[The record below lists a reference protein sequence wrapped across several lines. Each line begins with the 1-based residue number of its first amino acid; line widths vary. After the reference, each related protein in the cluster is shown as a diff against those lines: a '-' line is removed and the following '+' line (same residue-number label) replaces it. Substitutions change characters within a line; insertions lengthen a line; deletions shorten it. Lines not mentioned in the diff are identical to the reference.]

1 MIRLLI
7 FGGRRFRDLAML
19 ARSMKDFVATV
30 GRPDLIITGAASGAD
45 FLGGELA
52 KSWGVPLREFPAEW
66 TKFGNDAGPI
76 RNQQMLDEGRPTHG
90 LAMPG
95 GPGTAD
101 MLLRLH
107 WAGIPVTL
115 GV

>member
-7 FGGRRFRDLAML
+7 FGGRRFTDLAML
-19 ARSMKDFVATV
+19 ARSIKGFQASV
-30 GRPDLIITGAASGAD
+30 GKPDLIITGGASGAD
-45 FLGGELA
+45 FLGTELA
-52 KSWGVPLREFPAEW
+52 KSWRIPYREFPAEW
-66 TKFGNDAGPI
+66 VKFGNDAGPI
-76 RNQQMLDEGRPTHG
+76 RNQQMIDEGKPTHG

-115 GV
+115 GL